1 MNQIPNQAQDDMEP
15 FEMEGFY
22 EYKGV
27 EKYNPTQE
35 FLKKVFL
42 LSNIQVF
49 LNTMLYFIFHQP
61 LTNYFETNDNFGT
74 VFVIYLE
81 IMGIINLS
89 SFLCT
94 VCCGNFIRSRD
105 YLSYGILVLR
115 IIGVTL
121 FLCAWSSSFK
131 QTLFLILTLHTT
143 LTLFAYYHMN
153 GEFAIK
159 NALKWVVVWA
169 GLMICLISLKD
180 MVFEDS
186 YSISGVFWTVMKVF
200 IYGVYLVVNA
210 SILLGKDEGYEVN
223 HHEHVYAALLLQF
236 DMTVVVANIS
246 RCYKFITKRQ

>member
-1 MNQIPNQAQDDMEP
+1 MNQIPNQAQDDMEH

-22 EYKGV
+22 EYKGI

-49 LNTMLYFIFHQP
+49 LYTILYFTFHQP
-61 LTNYFETNDNFGT
+61 ITNYFEKNDSYGT

-81 IMGIINLS
+81 ITGIINVS

-105 YLSYGILVLR
+105 YLSYGILALR
-115 IIGVTL
+115 IVGISL
-121 FLCAWSSSFK
+121 FLCAFSSSFK

-143 LTLFAYYHMN
+143 LTLFAHYN
-153 GEFAIK
+153 VSAEFAIK
-159 NALKWVVVWA
+159 STLKWVAAWA
-169 GLMICLISLKD
+169 GLMICLLSLKD
-180 MVFEDS
+180 MISEDS
-186 YSISGVFWTVMKVF
+186 FSLSGVFLAVMKVF
-200 IYGVYLVVNA
+200 IYGIYLVVNA

-236 DMTVVVANIS
+236 DMTVVVANVT